1 MRFPPRVSLPHCCSS
16 QAIVIN
22 NRRVLHARSEFIG
35 SRRLCGAYVQ
45 QEEWMGRVRHHL
57 AAIPLLQ

>member
-1 MRFPPRVSLPHCCSS
+1 MS

-22 NRRVLHARSEFIG
+22 NRRVLHARSEFVG

-45 QEEWMGRVRHHL
+45 QEEWIGRVRHL
-57 AAIPLLQ
+57 INTVPLNQ